1 MTEKIN
7 GQGLRP
13 TDTAG
18 TRRSEA
24 AKPAAS
30 QGQSRAATA
39 DTAASTSDTV
49 SITQSGLLMSK
60 LEELVQRTPVV
71 DQERV
76 AAIKD
81 AIASGT
87 YEIDDQRIADRLLK
101 FERDVLG

>member
-7 GQGLRP
+7 GQGFRP
-13 TDTAG
+13 ADAAG

-24 AKPAAS
+24 VKPAGG
-30 QGQSRAATA
+30 QGGQRTEAA
-39 DTAASTSDTV
+39 DKAAGDVV

-60 LEELVQRTPVV
+60 LEELVQSTPVV
-71 DQERV
+71 DGERV
-76 AAIKD
+76 AQLKD

-87 YEIDDQRIADRLLK
+87 YEIDDRRLAERLLK

>member
-24 AKPAAS
+24 AKAASS
-30 QGQSRAATA
+30 QGQGHAA
-39 DTAASTSDTV
+39 AAGKSAAASDTV

-60 LEELVQRTPVV
+60 LEELVQGAPVV
-71 DQERV
+71 DQARV

-81 AIASGT
+81 SVASGT
-87 YEIDDQRIADRLLK
+87 YEIDDQRVADKLLR

>member
-39 DTAASTSDTV
+39 DAASSDTV